1 MKYLLIIL
9 TLLSSSICF
18 AHRDLETGTFLPRDP
33 IGYSDGPGVY
43 CYVNCNPI
51 CAVYE
56 AYETRPIEW
65 SDDSTGNP
73 DRQIA
78 NTKDEEAELGLLN
91 EGMRYRDLET
101 GTFLTR
107 DPIGYADGPN
117 VYCYVHCNPITSF
130 DPLGLNEN
138 RIEAFIPDLGID
150 LSYSTD
156 PWFDSGEFAL
166 YDGTY
171 LDALAAPI
179 EAVIEGSAAAIGW
192 TTESL
197 WDGAV
202 GWYDVACAMG
212 NSIAWCGG
220 EILSAPDTILDN
232 VTETDMYGRMFAVQN
247 TPIPYDDMIV
257 GTLGMLNVSGTWLK
271 SFSALDRVED
281 VIPATINPN
290 QVRFSQSSIRSTFK
304 NGDSVDD
311 LAAGLKNGT
320 LDPSDIPAIRLT
332 EKDGELFTLDNRR
345 LEAFRRAG
353 VDVPYQMATP
363 EEAANEAWK
372 FTTENGGTS
381 IRVRGE

>member
-1 MKYLLIIL
+1 MKYLSIML

-33 IGYSDGPGVY
+33 IGYSDGQSVY

-56 AYETRPIEW
+56 AYETRPVEW
-65 SDDSTGNP
+65 SDGTTGNP
-73 DRQIA
+73 DRQRA

-192 TTESL
+192 TAESL

-232 VTETDMYGRMFAVQN
+232 VTETDMYGRMFAAQN
-247 TPIPYDDMIV
+247 TPIPYDDAIV
-257 GTLGMLNVSGTWLK
+257 GTLGLLRVSGTWLK
-271 SFSALDRVED
+271 GFRALDKIED
-281 VIPATINPN
+281 VVPTPVFRQGTFADEAIDWKGNYLKGKQWAGENPLTTPNYAQRYGLPAENTTPDWVAGGETTGPYRIQPAPPSHNSPINTGGGPEILPDN
-290 QVRFSQSSIRSTFK
+290 P
-304 NGDSVDD
+304 DSVRLDWFHMPDD
-311 LAAGLKNGT
+311 
-320 LDPSDIPAIRLT
+320 
-332 EKDGELFTLDNRR
+332 
-345 LEAFRRAG
+345 
-353 VDVPYQMATP
+353 
-363 EEAANEAWK
+363 
-372 FTTENGGTS
+372 
-381 IRVRGE
+381 